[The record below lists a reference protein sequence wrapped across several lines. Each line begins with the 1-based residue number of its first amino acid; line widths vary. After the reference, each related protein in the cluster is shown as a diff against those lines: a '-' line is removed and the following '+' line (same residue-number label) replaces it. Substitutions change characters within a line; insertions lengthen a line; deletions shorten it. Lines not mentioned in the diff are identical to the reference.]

1 MSTEAPD
8 YEALVN
14 RIGKVERE
22 NRRMKRA
29 GLALVIL
36 SATLVLMGQSQAT
49 KVVEANEFVLKDA
62 SGHMRAR
69 LWFGLKPTK
78 SPARTF
84 LTFYDSTGESD
95 LITLTANAQDRS
107 ADLTLGGLITTT
119 PSLNLSTN
127 AKGSYASFEAP
138 GSNRL
143 QGIELLA
150 EAGKSTVL
158 VSGTG
163 DIFKG
168 VSLTDSAEGGE
179 LYVNDAQGDAEVS
192 IMAKQGKDFV
202 SVQNGQGA
210 SALLNGDSLSL
221 GDEKSPA
228 VLSGGKDGPY
238 LNLSDAQGFNV
249 QLGVSKTVSKTTG
262 RQQTSSA
269 ASLQMFNGKGEVIWS
284 AP

>member
-14 RIGKVERE
+14 RIGKVEHE

-29 GLALVIL
+29 GLALVIVA
-36 SATLVLMGQSQAT
+36 ATLVLMGQSQAT
-49 KVVEANEFVLKDA
+49 RVVEANEFVLKDA

-69 LWFGLKPTK
+69 LWFGLNPTK
-78 SPARTF
+78 SPTTTF

-95 LITLTANAQDRS
+95 LITLAANEQDHS
-107 ADLTLGGLITTT
+107 ANLILGGTVTLA
-119 PSLNLSTN
+119 PSLMFSTN
-127 AKGSYASFEAP
+127 TKGSYASFETP
-138 GSNRL
+138 GSNKL
-143 QGIELLA
+143 QGIQLSA
-150 EAGKSTVL
+150 EAGKSTVS

-163 DIFKG
+163 GMFKG
-168 VSLTDSAEGGE
+168 VSLSDSAEGGE
-179 LYVNDAQGDAEVS
+179 LYVNDAQGDAGVS
-192 IMAKQGKDFV
+192 VIAKQGKDGV

-210 SALLNGDSLSL
+210 LALLNGDNLSL

-262 RQQTSSA
+262 QQHTSSA
-269 ASLQMFNGKGEVIWS
+269 ASLQMFNGKGDVIWS